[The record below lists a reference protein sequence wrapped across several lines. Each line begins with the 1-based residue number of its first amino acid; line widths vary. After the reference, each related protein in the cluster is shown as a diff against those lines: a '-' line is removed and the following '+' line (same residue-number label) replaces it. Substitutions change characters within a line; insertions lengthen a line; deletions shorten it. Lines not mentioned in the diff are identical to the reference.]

1 MNPAKSPPTPLPTSS
16 EDSHKAPSDD
26 GIPNT
31 SIQPHCNT
39 QICTAITAK
48 GCVGK
53 ALSKPTLPNLPTVND
68 VQKKEVMRSA
78 RASATF
84 NMPADQLQSSV
95 LRVAG
100 FAQEHLSA
108 SGASGV
114 LLTFSPDTRHAAA
127 RRARAQQD
135 CFPLTDTQRQVCT
148 SKFIHTSLSL
158 RLHIRNQEC
167 SKGRFSANRCANT
180 TTRRRVR
187 RRVTQTKR
195 AQGCFSET
203 TNASICG
210 GEAVTGKA

>member
-53 ALSKPTLPNLPTVND
+53 ARSKPTLPNLPTVND

-108 SGASGV
+108 SGASRPAH
-114 LLTFSPDTRHAAA
+114 LLAGHAAC
-127 RRARAQQD
+127 RRPRAQQD

-158 RLHIRNQEC
+158 RLHIRNEEC